1 MRHNYQVLPRLS
13 RQAGV
18 SLIEVMIAVF
28 ISAVGLLGA
37 AAMQLNAL
45 KYTDSALKTSQASFI
60 AYDILERMRANA
72 SPAVLNEYAL
82 PDVSHAP
89 AHAANHR
96 QRDLM
101 DFAANVKS
109 LSGDTGTGAIAVHPT
124 KNATVT
130 ITIGWDEGRAAG
142 VDEESGQAHTGV
154 FSVTTDLSVQPES

>member
-1 MRHNYQVLPRLS
+1 MRHNDKVLPRLGK
-13 RQAGV
+13 QAGV

-72 SPAVLNEYAL
+72 SPATLSQYDL
-82 PDVSHAP
+82 PSVSEAP
-89 AHAANHR
+89 AHANNHR
-96 QRDLM
+96 QHDLM
-101 DFAANVKS
+101 DFAKNVKS
-109 LSGDTGTGAIAVHPT
+109 LDDTGTGVIDVHPT

-142 VDEESGQAHTGV
+142 VDEASGQAHTGV
-154 FSVTTDLSVQPES
+154 FSITTDLSVQPE